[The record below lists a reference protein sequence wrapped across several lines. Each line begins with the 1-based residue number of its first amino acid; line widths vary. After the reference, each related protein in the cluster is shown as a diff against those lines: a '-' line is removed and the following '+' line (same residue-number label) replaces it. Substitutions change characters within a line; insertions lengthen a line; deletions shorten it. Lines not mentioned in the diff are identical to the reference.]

1 MLEKLDISGIHTT
14 LDPSLRK
21 YVQKKIGSLDKYIPR
36 HARSNVRM
44 EVFLKESKAKDK
56 NASICEVNV
65 YLPHST
71 INIKECAINMYAAID
86 IAEEKIKV
94 QLKKYKDKHDS
105 GKVKAK
111 LQAKLAN
118 RTPQAE
124 EIV

>member
-1 MLEKLDISGIHTT
+1 MLEKLDVSGIHTT

-36 HARSNVRM
+36 NARSTARM

-56 NASICEVNV
+56 NTSICEVNV

-71 INIKECAINMYAAID
+71 INIKECAINMYSAID
-86 IAEEKIKV
+86 IVEEKIKV
-94 QLKKYKDKHDS
+94 QLKKYKDRHAS
-105 GKVKAK
+105 GKARAK

-118 RTPQAE
+118 KSVQTE
-124 EIV
+124 ETA